1 MALRQALRE
10 KFEIGAHPLT
20 LTESVG
26 IDHDGMWLE
35 RLTFAT
41 ANGENARGF
50 LLRPPGDAPVPAILY
65 IHAHGN
71 AYDIGADELLSGRVA
86 LLSPLGPEFAR
97 RGYAVLMIELPAFG
111 ARSQPGESARAKAAL
126 WHGRSLAGQM
136 LGEQAAAF
144 EWLAS
149 RPDII
154 ANRIAVFGI
163 SMGATFSYWL
173 AAVEP
178 RLAASAHLCAYADY
192 AALIDAGNIDLHG
205 IYLTV
210 PGLLTLAGNGEIAG
224 LIAPRPQ
231 LIGIGDLDP
240 LTPPVAF
247 DTAFA
252 QTRRAYEEA
261 GAANRLV
268 FVREPEAGHV
278 ETPAMRA
285 AVFSFFDRHLASPG
299 EDGSD

>member
-1 MALRQALRE
+1 MTLRQDLRE

-20 LTESVG
+20 LSECIG
-26 IDHDGMWLE
+26 IQHEGLVLE

-41 ANGENARGF
+41 RDGESVRGF
-50 LLRPPGDAPVPAILY
+50 LLRPPGETPVPAILY

-71 AYDIGADELLSGRVA
+71 AYDIGADELLSGRKA

-97 RGYAVLMIELPAFG
+97 RGYAVLMVELPAFG

-126 WHGRSLAGQM
+126 WNGKSLAGQM

-144 EWLAS
+144 DWLAS

-154 ANRIAVFGI
+154 ADRIAVFGI

-173 AAVEP
+173 AATEP
-178 RLAASAHLCAYADY
+178 RIAASAHLCAYADY

-210 PGLLTLAGNGEIAG
+210 PGLLPLAGNGEIAG
-224 LIAPRPQ
+224 LIAPRAQ

-240 LTPPVAF
+240 LTPPAAF
-247 DTAFA
+247 ETAFA
-252 QTRRAYEEA
+252 QTRGAYEEA
-261 GAANRLV
+261 GAIDRLV
-268 FVREPEAGHV
+268 LVREPEAGHM

-285 AVFSFFDRHLASPG
+285 AVFAFLDRHIGLA
-299 EDGSD
+299 

>member
-1 MALRQALRE
+1 MTLRQDLRE
-10 KFEIGAHPLT
+10 KFEIDAHPLT
-20 LTESVG
+20 LSERVG
-26 IDHDGMWLE
+26 IQHDGMTLE

-41 ANGENARGF
+41 KDGERARGF

-71 AYDIGADELLSGRVA
+71 AYDIGADELLDGRKA

-97 RGYAVLMIELPAFG
+97 RGFAVLMIELPAFG
-111 ARSQPGESARAKAAL
+111 ARSRPGESARAKAAL
-126 WHGRSLAGQM
+126 WNGQSLAGQM

-144 EWLAS
+144 DWLAS

-154 ANRIAVFGI
+154 AERIAVFGI

-173 AAVEP
+173 AAAEP
-178 RLAASAHLCAYADY
+178 RIAASAHLCAYADY
-192 AALIDAGNIDLHG
+192 AALITAGNIDLHG

-210 PGLLTLAGNGEIAG
+210 PGLLGLAGNGEIAG

-240 LTPPVAF
+240 LTPPAAF
-247 DTAFA
+247 EPAFA

-261 GAANRLV
+261 DATDRLV
-268 FVREPEAGHV
+268 LVREPKAGHV

-285 AVFSFFDRHLASPG
+285 AVFTFLDRHIGLA
-299 EDGSD
+299 

>member
-10 KFEIGAHPLT
+10 KFEICAHPLT
-20 LTESVG
+20 LTECVG
-26 IDHDGMWLE
+26 IVHEGMRLE

-41 ANGENARGF
+41 ANGENVRGF

-71 AYDIGADELLSGRVA
+71 AYEIGADELLDGRKA

-97 RGYAVLMIELPAFG
+97 RGYAVLMVELPAFG
-111 ARSQPGESARAKAAL
+111 ARSSPGESARAKAAL
-126 WHGRSLAGQM
+126 WHGKSLAGQM

-154 ANRIAVFGI
+154 ADRIGVFGI

-178 RLAASAHLCAYADY
+178 RIAASAHLCAYADY

-240 LTPPVAF
+240 LTPPAAF
-247 DTAFA
+247 ETAFA

-261 GAANRLV
+261 GAADRLV
-268 FVREPEAGHV
+268 LVREPEAGHV

-285 AVFSFFDRHLASPG
+285 AVFSFFDRHLASSG

>member
-1 MALRQALRE
+1 MTLRQDLRE

-20 LTESVG
+20 LSERIG
-26 IDHDGMWLE
+26 IQHEGLVLE

-41 ANGENARGF
+41 RDGESVRGF
-50 LLRPPGDAPVPAILY
+50 LLRPPGETPVPAILY

-71 AYDIGADELLSGRVA
+71 AYDIGADELLSGRGA

-111 ARSQPGESARAKAAL
+111 ARSSPGESARAKAAL
-126 WHGRSLAGQM
+126 WNGKSLAGQM

-144 EWLAS
+144 DWLAS

-154 ANRIAVFGI
+154 ADRIAVFGI

-173 AAVEP
+173 AAAEP
-178 RLAASAHLCAYADY
+178 RIAASAHLCAYADY

-240 LTPPVAF
+240 LTPPAAF
-247 DTAFA
+247 ETAFA
-252 QTRRAYEEA
+252 QTYHTYQEA
-261 GAANRLV
+261 GAADRLV
-268 FVREPEAGHV
+268 LLREPEAGHV

>member
-1 MALRQALRE
+1 MTLRQDLRE

-20 LTESVG
+20 LSECIG
-26 IDHDGMWLE
+26 IQHEGLVLE

-41 ANGENARGF
+41 RDGESVRGF
-50 LLRPPGDAPVPAILY
+50 LLRPPGETPVPAILY

-71 AYDIGADELLSGRVA
+71 AYDIGADELLSGRNA

-97 RGYAVLMIELPAFG
+97 RGYAVLMVELPAFG
-111 ARSQPGESARAKAAL
+111 ARSNPGESARAKAAL
-126 WHGRSLAGQM
+126 WHGKSLAGQM

-144 EWLAS
+144 DWLAS

-154 ANRIAVFGI
+154 ADRIAVFGI

-178 RLAASAHLCAYADY
+178 RIAASAHLCAYADY
-192 AALIDAGNIDLHG
+192 AGLIAAGNIDLHG

-224 LIAPRPQ
+224 LIAPRAQ
-231 LIGIGDLDP
+231 LIGVGDLDP
-240 LTPPVAF
+240 LTPSAAF
-247 DTAFA
+247 ETAFA

-261 GAANRLV
+261 GATDRLV
-268 FVREPEAGHV
+268 LVREPEAGHV

-285 AVFSFFDRHLASPG
+285 AVLAFFDRHLASSG
-299 EDGSD
+299 EDRSD

>member
-1 MALRQALRE
+1 MTLRQDLRE

-20 LTESVG
+20 LSESIG
-26 IDHDGMWLE
+26 IQHEGLVLE

-41 ANGENARGF
+41 RDGESVRGF
-50 LLRPPGDAPVPAILY
+50 LLRPPGETPVPAILY

-71 AYDIGADELLSGRVA
+71 AYDIGADELLSGRKA

-97 RGYAVLMIELPAFG
+97 RGYAVLMVELPAFG
-111 ARSQPGESARAKAAL
+111 ARSSPSESARAKAAL
-126 WHGRSLAGQM
+126 WHGKSLAGQM

-144 EWLAS
+144 DWLAS

-154 ANRIAVFGI
+154 ADRIAVFGI

-173 AAVEP
+173 AAAEP
-178 RLAASAHLCAYADY
+178 RIAASVHLCAYADY
-192 AALIDAGNIDLHG
+192 AGLIAAGNIDLHG

-210 PGLLTLAGNGEIAG
+210 PGLLPLAGNGEIAG
-224 LIAPRPQ
+224 LIAPRAQ

-240 LTPPVAF
+240 LTPPAAF
-247 DTAFA
+247 ETAFA
-252 QTRRAYEEA
+252 QTRGAYEEA
-261 GAANRLV
+261 GAADRLV
-268 FVREPEAGHV
+268 LVREPEAGHV

-285 AVFSFFDRHLASPG
+285 AVFAFLDRHIGLA
-299 EDGSD
+299 

>member
-1 MALRQALRE
+1 MTLRQDLRE

-20 LTESVG
+20 LSERIG
-26 IDHDGMWLE
+26 IQHEGLMLE

-41 ANGENARGF
+41 REGESVRGF
-50 LLRPPGDAPVPAILY
+50 LLRPPGETPVPAILY

-71 AYDIGADELLSGRVA
+71 AYDIGADELLSGRKA

-97 RGYAVLMIELPAFG
+97 RGYAVLMVELPAFG
-111 ARSQPGESARAKAAL
+111 ARSSPSESARAKAAL
-126 WHGRSLAGQM
+126 WHGKSLAGQM

-144 EWLAS
+144 DWLAS

-154 ANRIAVFGI
+154 ADRIAVFGI

-173 AAVEP
+173 AAAEP
-178 RLAASAHLCAYADY
+178 RIAASVHLCAYADY
-192 AALIDAGNIDLHG
+192 AGLIAAGNIDLHG

-210 PGLLTLAGNGEIAG
+210 PGLLPLAGNGEIAG
-224 LIAPRPQ
+224 LIAPRAQ

-240 LTPPVAF
+240 LTPPAAF
-247 DTAFA
+247 ETAFA
-252 QTRRAYEEA
+252 QTRGAYEEA
-261 GAANRLV
+261 GAADRLV
-268 FVREPEAGHV
+268 LVREPEAGHV

-285 AVFSFFDRHLASPG
+285 AVFAFLDRHIGLA
-299 EDGSD
+299 

>member
-20 LTESVG
+20 LTECVG
-26 IDHDGMWLE
+26 VNHDGMRLE

-71 AYDIGADELLSGRVA
+71 AYEIGADELLSGRGA

-97 RGYAVLMIELPAFG
+97 RGYAVLMVELPAFG
-111 ARSQPGESARAKAAL
+111 ARSCPGESARAKAAL
-126 WHGRSLAGQM
+126 WNGKSLAGQM

-154 ANRIAVFGI
+154 ADRIAVFGI

-173 AAVEP
+173 AAAEP

-210 PGLLTLAGNGEIAG
+210 PGLLGLAGNGEIAG

-240 LTPPVAF
+240 LTPPAAFETAF
-247 DTAFA
+247 D

-261 GAANRLV
+261 RAADRLV
-268 FVREPEAGHV
+268 LVREPEAGHV

-285 AVFSFFDRHLASPG
+285 AVFAFLDRHIGLA
-299 EDGSD
+299 